1 MVSDQIQTSYLRGKS
16 EFSHQNHPHHYQTC
30 SFPVGG
36 EGPGKESEEMVER
49 LPLIKVILLISF
61 LVPFLNSITLLSLLM
76 YLFLLLLLYLF

>member
-16 EFSHQNHPHHYQTC
+16 EFYHQNHPHHYQAC
-30 SFPVGG
+30 LFPVGG

-49 LPLIKVILLISF
+49 LPLIKVMLLISF

-76 YLFLLLLLYLF
+76 YLFLFLLLYLF